1 MYSYRNHTITMT
13 RYGVVVHNTNGFVGQ
28 FSTSSEAE
36 EFIDM
41 MMEEV

>member
-28 FSTSSEAE
+28 FSTPSEAE
-36 EFIDM
+36 DFIDM
-41 MMEEV
+41 VLEEV